1 MRSNC
6 SQSIKSRRAAQLQPN
21 RQASGPHQSIAR
33 VCRQIGQQKPP
44 ASSLHA
50 RAMTTTAPQTNPEA
64 NHNDRDNALADPPG
78 PAKPLAQDLLHLDQQ
93 LHQLPVDLRHR
104 KAARGRPTAQ
114 ASDGRRARK
123 RATTEMLRLINKPA
137 PLSGLFKP
145 GRHLGLVLSIKQ
157 YNQPPRE
164 TMDHACRESGPCSSP
179 EPIDTNAAVHQLIRE
194 PLGSCL
200 DTYLT
205 QRRTH

>member
-21 RQASGPHQSIAR
+21 RQASWPHQSIAR

-64 NHNDRDNALADPPG
+64 NHNDRDDALADPQR
-78 PAKPLAQDLLHLDQQ
+78 PARLLAQGLLHLDQQ
-93 LHQLPVDLRHR
+93 LHQLPVELRHLQV
-104 KAARGRPTAQ
+104 APGGPAAQ

-137 PLSGLFKP
+137 PLSRLFKP
-145 GRHLGLVLSIKQ
+145 GRHLGLMLSIKQ
-157 YNQPPRE
+157 YNQPSRE
-164 TMDHACRESGPCSSP
+164 TMDHACRTSGPRSHP
-179 EPIDTNAAVHQLIRE
+179 
-194 PLGSCL
+194 
-200 DTYLT
+200 
-205 QRRTH
+205 